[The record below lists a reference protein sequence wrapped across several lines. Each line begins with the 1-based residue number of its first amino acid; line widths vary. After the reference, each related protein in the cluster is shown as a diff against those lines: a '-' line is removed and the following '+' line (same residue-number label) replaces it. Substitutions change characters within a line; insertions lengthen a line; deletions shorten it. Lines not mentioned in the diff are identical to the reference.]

1 MLNPA
6 YTRSKKIRHIVD
18 SLYSQDKS
26 WFVLQK
32 LRFKMIVIPTVFGK
46 HPFPSFLINCFFF
59 IATVPWK
66 SPSFVVK
73 LYSYTNIAAHHVNT
87 FYIFSLKH
95 DDVAILRLTAFLNSI
110 YFTRLSLL
118 FQTAEGTP
126 AQQTVKP
133 PHQGR
138 GDGNQSFTK
147 PAKQRPGLKFNE
159 TMH

>member
-1 MLNPA
+1 MLNPGS
-6 YTRSKKIRHIVD
+6 TRSEKIRHILDCCIRKIKVGSSYRNYVSRWLQYQQ
-18 SLYSQDKS
+18 SLVYIHS
-26 WFVLQK
+26 L
-32 LRFKMIVIPTVFGK
+32 
-46 HPFPSFLINCFFF
+46 HFLLSVFF

-66 SPSFVVK
+66 SPFFVVK
-73 LYSYTNIAAHHVNT
+73 LHSYTNIAAHHVNT
-87 FYIFSLKH
+87 FYIFRLKH
-95 DDVAILRLTAFLNSI
+95 DDVAILHLTALLNSI

-133 PHQGR
+133 PQQGR